1 MDIKLIEFC
10 KVLLLTVC
18 LIVSIMAAVSKN
30 KGEKNNGHQCQP
42 ESHL

>member
-18 LIVSIMAAVSKN
+18 LIVSVMAALSKN
-30 KGEKNNGHQCQP
+30 KK
-42 ESHL
+42 

>member
-10 KVLLLTVC
+10 KVLLLTGC

-30 KGEKNNGHQCQP
+30 KK
-42 ESHL
+42 

>member
-18 LIVSIMAAVSKN
+18 LIVS
-30 KGEKNNGHQCQP
+30 NNGCGKQK
-42 ESHL
+42 